1 MKRKFLILAAILA
14 VALMAAP
21 ASAVTFTVTD
31 GAGDPVSASAIFVFS
46 TDTVTVELTNTLTNI
61 KNAGQVLSDLFFSVS
76 TGQTVG
82 SITSSSGTLRIINAG
97 NTFTNDG
104 SGSAGWTFS
113 STAGGTFHL
122 DGLNDAQFV
131 PSHTIIPDQTSYAT
145 NASIAGN
152 GPHNPFLYGPVD
164 FVLSIPGVTELTTA
178 TNVVF
183 SFGTKPSTVPIPPTA
198 LLLGTGLLGLVG
210 LCWRRKR
217 G

>member
-21 ASAVTFTVTD
+21 ASAVTFTGTD
-31 GAGDPVSASAIFVFS
+31 AAGDPVSASANFIFG

-61 KNAGQVLSDLFFSVS
+61 KNAGQVLSDLFFTVS

-82 SITSSSGTLRIINAG
+82 SMTSSSGALRIINAG

-104 SGSAGWTFS
+104 SGSTGWTFAFS
-113 STAGGTFHL
+113 NGTFHL
-122 DGLNDAQFV
+122 DGLDGAQFV
-131 PSHTIIPDQTSYAT
+131 PSHTIIPDQTSYAA

-164 FVLSIPGVTELTTA
+164 FVLSMPGVTAQSTA
-178 TNVVF
+178 TNVAF
-183 SFGTKPSTVPIPPTA
+183 SFGTEPSTVPIPPSA
-198 LLLGTGLLGLVG
+198 LLLGSGLLGLVG
-210 LCWRRKR
+210 LGWRRKKS
-217 G
+217 